1 MSEKKNCSKNANSR
15 LKEKFMESKELVI
28 LYTVKDIQTIFKCGR
43 KKSYEIMN
51 APGFP
56 SFRINTSLYV
66 EKTQLE
72 KWIARNKNNTVIIV

>member
-1 MSEKKNCSKNANSR
+1 
-15 LKEKFMESKELVI
+15 METKELVV
-28 LYTVKDIQTIFKCGR
+28 LYTAKDIQTIFKCGR

-56 SFRINTSLYV
+56 SFRINSALYV

-72 KWIARNKNNTVIIV
+72 KWIARYKNDVAII